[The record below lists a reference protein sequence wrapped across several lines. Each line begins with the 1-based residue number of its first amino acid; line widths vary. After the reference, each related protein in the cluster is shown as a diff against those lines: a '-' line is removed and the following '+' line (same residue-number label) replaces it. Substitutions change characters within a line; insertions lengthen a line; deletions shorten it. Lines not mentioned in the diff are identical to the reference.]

1 MAPTAQQARSIDRAY
16 YDGLGARWYEAEDDP
31 VALLR
36 AESRLLNP
44 WVTREI
50 TAALG
55 EGSFRVL
62 DVGCG
67 AGFLSNHLA
76 WVGHRV
82 TGIDAAHEALSVAR
96 AHDASRFVTYD
107 QGDARALPYTGGAF
121 DVACAMDLLEHVA
134 EPSRVVA
141 EIGRVL
147 APSGLFFFHTF
158 NRNVLSWLV
167 AIKGVAWFVSNTP
180 DDLHALRL
188 FLKPTEVEALCR
200 AHGLT
205 PTALRGSRPKVG
217 APLLRMLATGRV
229 SNDFAF
235 RFTRSTRIGFTGMA
249 RASGD
254 GIPAAARRRQR
265 SSRESFR

>member
-1 MAPTAQQARSIDRAY
+1 MY
-16 YDGLGARWYEAEDDP
+16 YDRLGARWYEAEDDP

-44 WVTREI
+44 WVTQEI
-50 TAALG
+50 AAALG
-55 EGSFRVL
+55 EGCFRVL

-76 WVGHRV
+76 SVGHRV
-82 TGIDAAHEALSVAR
+82 RGIDAAPGALDVAR
-96 AHDASRFVTYD
+96 AHDASRSVTYD
-107 QGDARALPYTGGAF
+107 QGDARALPYAGGAF
-121 DVACAMDLLEHVA
+121 EVACTMDLLEHVD

-167 AIKGVAWFVSNTP
+167 AIKGVEWFVRNTP

-188 FLKPTEVEALCR
+188 FLKPEEVESMCR
-200 AHGLT
+200 EQGLA
-205 PTALRGSRPKVG
+205 PTKLLGSRPRVG
-217 APLLRMLATGRV
+217 APFWRMLATGKV
-229 SNDFAF
+229 SNELAF
-235 RFTRSTRIGFTGMA
+235 TFTKSTRIGFTGMA
-249 RASGD
+249 RKQ
-254 GIPAAARRRQR
+254 P
-265 SSRESFR
+265 